1 MLLLRYTGNDRFSGN
16 DRYSGLQGPDF
27 FPLYTSFTVLDSF
40 LSCYQ
45 SHLTL
50 VQLLMHCITCC
61 DGGGIGG
68 CDIENRGGGG
78 GIQGTGLAP
87 FDPVHAYFL
96 NDETFR

>member
-1 MLLLRYTGNDRFSGN
+1 
-16 DRYSGLQGPDF
+16 
-27 FPLYTSFTVLDSF
+27 
-40 LSCYQ
+40 
-45 SHLTL
+45 
-50 VQLLMHCITCC
+50 MHGITCC

-68 CDIENRGGGG
+68 CDIENRGAGG